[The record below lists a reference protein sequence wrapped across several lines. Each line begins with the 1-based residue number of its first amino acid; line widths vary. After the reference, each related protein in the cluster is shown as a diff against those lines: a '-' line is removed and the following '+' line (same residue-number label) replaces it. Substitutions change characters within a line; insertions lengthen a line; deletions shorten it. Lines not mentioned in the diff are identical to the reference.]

1 MNERPPIVVLGA
13 NHAGTRLVVDILR
26 TLGSAAGRIDN
37 EWLEDETFLEIHRR
51 LIGRVAGKG
60 WTDTIFDMEFVQSYR
75 DDARLVP
82 EMRDW
87 LAQSLSDSFPDR
99 TAPWHW
105 KCPTAVMF
113 LPSWTEIFPEALFVH
128 IERDSTEVA
137 RSLVRRR
144 QFLGFSRAAA
154 FYEAMNR
161 RILEARGTMKN
172 YVRLS
177 MESLGDGLPALVEM
191 AGLDPGQEALLRAHR
206 GIRLDPARGWRAD
219 RSVLGNLWEAA
230 TNARAAVRGRNG
242 KR

>member
-1 MNERPPIVVLGA
+1 MNERPPIIIVGA
-13 NHAGTRLVVDILR
+13 NHAGTRLIVDILR
-26 TLGSAAGRIDN
+26 SLGSAAGRIDN
-37 EWLEDETFLEIHRR
+37 EWLEDETFLEVHRR
-51 LIGRVAGKG
+51 LIGRVTGKG
-60 WTDTIFDMEFVQSYR
+60 WTDAIFDMDFVRDYR

-82 EMRDW
+82 EMRGW
-87 LAQSLSDSFPDR
+87 LAQSLADSFPDR
-99 TAPWHW
+99 TSPWHW

-113 LPSWTEIFPEALFVH
+113 LPSWIEIYPDALFVH

-144 QFLGFSRAAA
+144 QFLGFGRAAA

-161 RILEARGTMKN
+161 RVLEARGSMKN

-177 MESLGDGLPALVEM
+177 IESLGDSLPALVEM
-191 AGLDPGQEALLRAHR
+191 AGLEPGQEALAAARR
-206 GIRLDPARGWRAD
+206 GIRRHPARGWRAD
-219 RSVLGNLWEAA
+219 RSVLGNLWEAT